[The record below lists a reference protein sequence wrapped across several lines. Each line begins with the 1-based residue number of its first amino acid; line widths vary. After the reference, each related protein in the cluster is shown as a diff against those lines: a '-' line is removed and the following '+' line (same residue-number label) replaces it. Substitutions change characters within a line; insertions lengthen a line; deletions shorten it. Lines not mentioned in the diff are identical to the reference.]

1 MKVKIL
7 AFSILGVFLIYTSI
21 FISGF
26 IPLFMKYKT
35 DFTTDLLTD
44 YSLNVL
50 FHPIKNT
57 TELIGEQ
64 NPLIY
69 FSLIGSLVLLIY
81 LIFKMKTKEYQTVG
95 KSYGVQGSARWAEK
109 SEIFN
114 VPEELTVVTVDSL
127 KQDIESSL
135 KGEVNND

>member
-1 MKVKIL
+1 MKVKIF
-7 AFSILGVFLIYTSI
+7 AFSILGVFLIYMSI

-26 IPLFMKYKT
+26 IPLFAKYKT
-35 DFTTDLLTD
+35 DFTSDLLTD

-57 TELIGEQ
+57 TELIADQ

-69 FSLIGSLVLLIY
+69 FSLIGSFVLLIY
-81 LIFKMKTKEYQTVG
+81 LIFKMRTKEYQTVG
-95 KSYGVQGSARWAEK
+95 KTYGVQGSARWADK

-114 VPEELTVVTVDSL
+114 VPEELTVVPVDSL

-135 KGEVNND
+135 KGVMNND

>member
-35 DFTTDLLTD
+35 NFTTDLLTD